1 MEDEQLPSWAQ
12 RIFNINQGVDLQN
25 LTVKVIEAS
34 DISSHHNCFTL
45 QEGIVRIHL
54 IPYLT
59 IEERGKAGFIV
70 PTDLDCSTSSAQRIG
85 GGLKVT
91 VYVRAGRR
99 VADLLLIH
107 SDEVGG
113 TVITGDN
120 MEALRNDG
128 KFREGELVEIWMF
141 RLPPNYEN
149 TKELC
154 FIFVKVH

>member
-1 MEDEQLPSWAQ
+1 MEDEQLPSWAL
-12 RIFNINQGVDLQN
+12 RVFNINQGVDLHN

-34 DISSHHNCFTL
+34 DISSQRNCFTL
-45 QEGIVRIHL
+45 QDGIVRKHL

-59 IEERGKAGFIV
+59 IEEREKAGFIV
-70 PTDLDCSTSSAQRIG
+70 PIDLDCSTSSGRRIC

-99 VADLLLIH
+99 VADLLLMH

-120 MEALRNDG
+120 LEELRTAG
-128 KFREGELVEIWMF
+128 KLREGELVEIWMF
-141 RLPPNYEN
+141 RLPPYHGNP
-149 TKELC
+149 KELC
-154 FIFVKVH
+154 FIFVKVD